1 MTILTAQ
8 GRRTVLISGASKGIG
23 RSLAERLAGQGH
35 KVVGIA
41 RTRDA
46 TFPGQLYTVD
56 LSDRTATSLALQKI
70 SSASRIDAVVNNVGL
85 IRPQSLEDVTLEAL
99 DAVLDLNL
107 RTAIQLTQAALPA
120 MCQQSWGR
128 VVNIASL
135 VALGAPPQR
144 TAYAAAKAALISA
157 TRVWALELA
166 TTGITVNA
174 VAPGPIETELFRENN
189 PPGSEGEIRYR
200 AMVPMGRLG
209 RPEDIAAA
217 IAFLLSEEASFITGQ
232 TMFVDGGA
240 SIGRQLI

>member
-1 MTILTAQ
+1 MTSSRTQ
-8 GRRTVLISGASKGIG
+8 GSRTVLISGASKGIG

-35 KVVGIA
+35 KVLGIA
-41 RTRDA
+41 RTDDA

-56 LSDRTATSLALQKI
+56 LADRTATSAALQEI
-70 SSASRIDAVVNNVGL
+70 SSANRIDAVVNNVGL
-85 IRPQSLEDVTLEAL
+85 IRPQTLEHVTLDAL

-107 RTAIQLTQAALPA
+107 RTAIQLTQAAVPA
-120 MCQQSWGR
+120 MREQGWGR

-135 VALGAPPQR
+135 VALGAPPER
-144 TAYAAAKAALISA
+144 TTYAAAKAALISA

-166 TTGITVNA
+166 ATGITVNA

-189 PPGSEGEIRYR
+189 PAGSKGEIRYR

-209 RPEDIAAA
+209 RPEEIAAA
-217 IAFLLSEEASFITGQ
+217 IAFLLSDGASFITGQ
-232 TMFVDGGA
+232 TIFVDGGA

>member
-1 MTILTAQ
+1 MTILRTQ
-8 GRRTVLISGASKGIG
+8 GSRTVLISGASKGIG

-35 KVVGIA
+35 KVLGIA
-41 RTRDA
+41 RTDDA
-46 TFPGQLYTVD
+46 TFPGQLYTAD
-56 LSDRTATSLALQKI
+56 LSDRTATSAALQEI
-70 SSASRIDAVVNNVGL
+70 SSANRIDAVVNNVGL
-85 IRPQSLEDVTLEAL
+85 VRPQALEDVTLDAL
-99 DAVLDLNL
+99 DPVLDVNL

-120 MCQQSWGR
+120 MRQQGWGR

-135 VALGAPPQR
+135 VALGYPQR
-144 TAYAAAKAALISA
+144 TAYAAAKAALISC

-166 TTGITVNA
+166 ATGITVNA

-189 PPGSEGEIRYR
+189 PPGSEGEIRYL

-209 RPEDIAAA
+209 RAEEIAAA
-217 IAFLLSEEASFITGQ
+217 IAFLLSDEASFITGQ